1 MAKIVPFTRA
11 DGDTDWHLVADN
23 GEILCGSVQGF
34 TEPNDCLENILKV
47 KKIFEEG
54 VMIDYGEEAIPES
67 EQEQVRPAE
76 ETEVPDQQSGE
87 ST

>member
-1 MAKIVPFTRA
+1 MANIIMFKRA

-47 KKIFEEG
+47 KRIFQDG
-54 VMIDYGEEAIPES
+54 VEIDAKEAIPES
-67 EQEQVRPAE
+67 EQEQVRSSE
-76 ETEVPDQQSGE
+76 QTEVSDQQPE
-87 ST
+87 SST